1 MSFLVATKAQAR
13 LIRRDLRQQDGL
25 PARGVT
31 VGPVK
36 WEPPTEIELDENGDP
51 KPTPGWTSE
60 AIGEGDEAGAQVA
73 LEIPERLEAKLTAVQ
88 RAALVRDEDALPEA
102 LRDVRRAKRDAPAP
116 DAKRELS
123 KRNGPRP

>member
-1 MSFLVATKAQAR
+1 MSFLIATKAQAR
-13 LIRRDLRQQDGL
+13 AIRRALRQQDGL

-73 LEIPERLEAKLTAVQ
+73 LEIPDRLEAKLTAPQ
-88 RAALVRDEDALPEA
+88 RAALVTEDALPAA
-102 LRDVRRAKRDAPAP
+102 LRDARRAKRDVSAMDGAADLP
-116 DAKRELS
+116 KRTV
-123 KRNGPRP
+123 PRP